1 MFAPVKARRI
11 FEEVVAQIREQIVS
25 GQLKPGDKLPAER
38 DLALQFN
45 VSRNA
50 VREALRVLEIAGTVK
65 LRKGVSGGAF
75 ITASDPKVIAASLQD
90 MLHLG
95 RITAHQLTE
104 ARIWIE
110 SVIARIV
117 CQTGTAEDFDR
128 LDSNIARARR
138 LLQQGRHRERVE
150 VNIEFHN
157 LMAEATRNPVLILNM
172 AMLMDIM
179 RYFASR
185 IDPGDGQVIYES
197 RQRLMKHLR
206 SRDPDAA
213 VAEMT
218 ALLKLVTSRYENLKP
233 FDEAPETQPPPA
245 RRPAPAKPRAKATP
259 RPKGVSRRHPPRS
272 RSRS

>member
-11 FEEVVAQIREQIVS
+11 FEEVVMQIREQIVS

-38 DLALQFN
+38 DLAIQLA

-50 VREALRVLEIAGTVK
+50 VREALRVLESAGTVQLK
-65 LRKGVSGGAF
+65 KGVNGGAF
-75 ITASDPKVIAASLQD
+75 ISAADPKVIAASLQD

-95 RITAHQLTE
+95 RISAEQLTE

-110 SVIARIV
+110 SVITRIV
-117 CQTGTAEDFDR
+117 CQTGTTEDFKR
-128 LDSNIARARR
+128 LDANIEKARK
-138 LLQQGRHRERVE
+138 LLEQGRELERVE

-157 LMAEATRNPVLILNM
+157 VLAEATRNPVLILNV

-185 IDPGDGQVIYES
+185 IDPRDGRLVYDS
-197 RQRLMKHLR
+197 RVRLMKHLR
-206 SRDPDAA
+206 AGDADAA

-218 ALLKLVTSRYENLKP
+218 AMLKRITSRYQNLKP
-233 FDEAPETQPPPA
+233 VTPP
-245 RRPAPAKPRAKATP
+245 RRKKAPAKTHAK
-259 RPKGVSRRHPPRS
+259 PKAKRKAASRRQPRS

>member
-11 FEEVVAQIREQIVS
+11 FEEVVAQIREQIMS

-95 RITAHQLTE
+95 HITAQQLTE

-110 SVIARIV
+110 SVITRIV

-128 LDSNIARARR
+128 LDANIARARK
-138 LLQQGRHRERVE
+138 LLQQGRDRERVE
-150 VNIEFHN
+150 ANIEFHN
-157 LMAEATRNPVLILNM
+157 VMAQATRNPVLILNM

-218 ALLKLVTSRYENLKP
+218 AMLKLVTGRYENLKP
-233 FDEAPETQPPPA
+233 FAEPPA
-245 RRPAPAKPRAKATP
+245 ATAPRRGAAAKIRARPALRGKK
-259 RPKGVSRRHPPRS
+259 VSRPRPPRS